1 MVRISSSLASAVAS
15 FGLLE
20 SQARSMKY
28 PAFKAYFFI
37 WSISVAAS
45 LLLHAHSFWL
55 QHEESDEIVYV
66 ALARRMSWT
75 ISDYSTR
82 DIPGIRLLPYSIYR
96 QPLFHRPP
104 LYPLILKLGSR
115 IGNPATCGLVF
126 SCGSM
131 VLLLW
136 TTWRW
141 MVFVQMPPSWAAAGF
156 AGLVFCPLLLAS
168 TSLLHLDGLLGT
180 YAACGLV
187 FYIEALEHCS
197 VFKAAL
203 AGLLLA
209 AALNLRYNSLLI
221 VPLIPAL
228 QAFQLYRL
236 TRGAAASAVVEVR
249 IGNARSGVSF
259 RKRETGPSL
268 LSWSSHLRSW
278 AFLITTA
285 SCSPTAR

>member
-1 MVRISSSLASAVAS
+1 
-15 FGLLE
+15 
-20 SQARSMKY
+20 MKH

-45 LLLHAHSFWL
+45 LFLHAHSFWL

-66 ALARRMSWT
+66 ALARRMSWDL
-75 ISDYSTR
+75 SDYSTR

-96 QPLFHRPP
+96 QPLFHQPP

-115 IGNPATCGLVF
+115 IGNPVTCGLVF

-156 AGLVFCPLLLAS
+156 AGLVFCPPLLAS
-168 TSLLHLDGLLGT
+168 TFLLHLDGLLGI
-180 YAACGLV
+180 YAACGII

-197 VFKAAL
+197 VFRAAL

-209 AALNLRYNSLLI
+209 AAFNLRYNSLLI
-221 VPLIPAL
+221 LPLIPAL
-228 QAFQLYRL
+228 RPSSSIDSPAEPP
-236 TRGAAASAVVEVR
+236 ASAIVEVR
-249 IGNARSGVSF
+249 IGNAPSGVSF

-268 LSWSSHLRSW
+268 RSWSSYLRSW

-285 SCSPTAR
+285 SC